1 MRDMIEEQAVEEV
14 VEEGTRTMLLKHI
27 EENPGIR
34 YRELLRMTGL
44 ANGVLTYHLAAL
56 EKADVVKVDRQSRMT
71 RYYPVSVSED
81 ESTILKFV
89 RHEPI
94 RQIVLFILNH
104 DLCTFN
110 EIVDHTKKAPSTVS
124 AHLKRLKEAGII
136 LVRYGE
142 YKLYRL
148 ADKEL
153 VAEVL
158 SKYRAS
164 FTDKVV
170 DNYAEMV
177 EEL

>member
-1 MRDMIEEQAVEEV
+1 MEQMIEAID
-14 VEEGTRTMLLKHI
+14 TKTMLLRSI

-56 EKADVVKVDRQSRMT
+56 EKTDVVKVDRQSRIT
-71 RYYPVSVSED
+71 RYYPVNISD
-81 ESTILKFV
+81 GESAILKFV
-89 RHEPI
+89 RHDPV
-94 RQIVLFILNH
+94 RQIVLYILDH

-110 EIVDHTKKAPSTVS
+110 EIVSHTKKAPSTVS
-124 AHLKRLKEAGII
+124 SHLKRLKEAGIVSI
-136 LVRYGE
+136 RYGE
-142 YKLYRL
+142 YQLYRL
-148 ADKEL
+148 AEKDQ

-158 SKYRAS
+158 SKYRSS
-164 FTDKVV
+164 FADRVV